1 MKKIILTLSTIIF
14 TAGFRYDGVKEYGTF
29 KYEDSPFAKQRTEQF
44 EDPVSKKIIE
54 DVRRAPV
61 KAKIERIGKE
71 ERNGIR
77 KLKGR
82 N

>member
-14 TAGFRYDGVKEYGTF
+14 TAGFRYNGVKEYGSF
-29 KYEDSPFAKQRTEQF
+29 KYEDSPFTQQRTEQF
-44 EDPVSKKIIE
+44 EDRFSKKIIN
-54 DVRRAPV
+54 DFKVPPQ

>member
-14 TAGFRYDGVKEYGTF
+14 TAGFRYDGVREYGAF
-29 KYEDSPFAKQRTEQF
+29 KYEESPFTQQRTEQF
-44 EDPVSKKIIE
+44 EEHVSKKIVE
-54 DVRRAPV
+54 DFKKPGP
-61 KAKIERIGKE
+61 KAKIERIGKQE
-71 ERNGIR
+71 KIDIR

>member
-1 MKKIILTLSTIIF
+1 MKKIILTLSAIIF
-14 TAGFRYDGVKEYGTF
+14 TAGFHYDGVREYGTF
-29 KYEDSPFAKQRTEQF
+29 KYEDSPFTQRQTEQF
-44 EDPVSKKIIE
+44 EDRFSKKIIN
-54 DVRRAPV
+54 DFKGPPQ